1 MARVVG
7 VVVERYLPLSVRF
20 ASPSAS
26 RTSIP
31 FWAVLRPTPQAR
43 AEHRDGELVELAS
56 RSRAIAEDHKNFYRE
71 LRAVAQMRGYKD
83 GWVGY
88 KFKDRYGTFPPR
100 EYSHLPPMAP
110 SDATFRWVKSRSIAW
125 AKSRNNPV
133 GPEATA

>member
-1 MARVVG
+1 MGPRS
-7 VVVERYLPLSVRF
+7 L
-20 ASPSAS
+20 
-26 RTSIP
+26 RTSAHSRKNVPAAKSLLLYLSTKEAIA
-31 FWAVLRPTPQAR
+31 AVKN
-43 AEHRDGELVELAS
+43 
-56 RSRAIAEDHKNFYRE
+56 AIAEVHKSFYRE

-125 AKSRNNPV
+125 AKSRNNPAN
-133 GPEATA
+133 EAVA